1 MNSRVAFSRMRD
13 TTSSLWFQPVHR
25 QTFAVLLLSAIL
37 ASTNADAKPSRPRET
52 PILTSVS
59 DLVLL
64 GPKVRPLPQRL
75 WPIQRGERIRLRYPL
90 PNLAREVSPY
100 GWRFSDHREKW
111 RLHTGHDLIA
121 PAGTGV
127 LAALSGKALI
137 VQPISGYGL
146 TVVLD
151 HGNGW
156 QTLYAHLLSAR
167 IRPGQLVQTGDRIG
181 NVGKSGYASTAH
193 LHFELR
199 RFKNGQLMAIDP
211 APLLQLRQASKR

>member
-1 MNSRVAFSRMRD
+1 M
-13 TTSSLWFQPVHR
+13 HR
-25 QTFAVLLLSAIL
+25 QISAALLIAIL
-37 ASTNADAKPSRPRET
+37 ASTHADAKPSRPRDT

-59 DLVLL
+59 NIALL

-75 WPIQRGERIRLRYPL
+75 WPIRRGERIRLQYPL
-90 PNLAREVSPY
+90 PNLAQEVSPY
-100 GWRFSDHREKW
+100 GWRFSDHRKKW

-127 LAALSGKALI
+127 LAALSGKALM

-146 TVVLD
+146 TVLLD
-151 HGNGW
+151 HGNGC

-167 IRPGQLVQTGDRIG
+167 IRPGQLIQTGDLLG
-181 NVGKSGYASTAH
+181 NVGKSGHASTAH

-199 RFKNGQLMAIDP
+199 RFKNGQMMAIDP
-211 APLLQLRQASKR
+211 APLLNQNAFR

>member
-1 MNSRVAFSRMRD
+1 M
-13 TTSSLWFQPVHR
+13 HR
-25 QTFAVLLLSAIL
+25 QIFASLLIAIL
-37 ASTNADAKPSRPRET
+37 ASTHADAKPSRPRDT

-59 DLVLL
+59 NIALL

-75 WPIQRGERIRLRYPL
+75 WPIRRGERIRLQYPL
-90 PNLAREVSPY
+90 PNLAQEVSPY
-100 GWRFSDHREKW
+100 GWRFSGHRKKW

-127 LAALSGKALI
+127 LAALSGKALM

-146 TVVLD
+146 TVLLD

-167 IRPGQLVQTGDRIG
+167 IRPGQLIQTGDLLG
-181 NVGKSGYASTAH
+181 NVGKSGHASTAH

-199 RFKNGQLMAIDP
+199 HFKNGQMMAIDP
-211 APLLQLRQASKR
+211 APLLQLSNASKR

>member
-1 MNSRVAFSRMRD
+1 
-13 TTSSLWFQPVHR
+13 
-25 QTFAVLLLSAIL
+25 LLIAIL
-37 ASTNADAKPSRPRET
+37 ASTHADAKPSRPRDT

-59 DLVLL
+59 DLALL

-75 WPIQRGERIRLRYPL
+75 WPIRRGERIRLQYPL
-90 PNLAREVSPY
+90 PNLAQEVSPY
-100 GWRFSDHREKW
+100 GWRFSDHRDQW

-127 LAALSGKALI
+127 LAALSGKALM

-146 TVVLD
+146 TVLLD

-167 IRPGQLVQTGDRIG
+167 IRPGQLIQTGDLLG
-181 NVGKSGYASTAH
+181 NVGKSGHASTAH

-199 RFKNGQLMAIDP
+199 RFKNGQIMAIDP
-211 APLLQLRQASKR
+211 APLLNQNAFR

>member
-1 MNSRVAFSRMRD
+1 MIAG
-13 TTSSLWFQPVHR
+13 TH
-25 QTFAVLLLSAIL
+25 
-37 ASTNADAKPSRPRET
+37 ADAKPSRPRDT

-59 DLVLL
+59 DLALL
-64 GPKVRPLPQRL
+64 GPKVRPLSQRL
-75 WPIQRGERIRLRYPL
+75 WPIRRGERIRLEYPL
-90 PNLAREVSPY
+90 PYLAREVSPY
-100 GWRFSDHREKW
+100 GWRFSDHRDKW

-127 LAALSGKALI
+127 LAALSGKALM

-156 QTLYAHLLSAR
+156 QTLYAHLLRAR
-167 IRPGQLVQTGDRIG
+167 IRPGQLIQTGDLIG
-181 NVGKSGYASTAH
+181 NVGKSGHASTAH

-199 RFKNGQLMAIDP
+199 RFKNGQMMAIDP
-211 APLLQLRQASKR
+211 APLLQLRKTSRR

>member
-1 MNSRVAFSRMRD
+1 M
-13 TTSSLWFQPVHR
+13 HR
-25 QTFAVLLLSAIL
+25 QISAALLIAIL
-37 ASTNADAKPSRPRET
+37 ASTHADAKPSRPRDT

-59 DLVLL
+59 NIALL

-75 WPIQRGERIRLRYPL
+75 WPIRHGETIRLQYPL
-90 PNLAREVSPY
+90 PNLAQEVSPY
-100 GWRFSDHREKW
+100 GWRFSGHRKKW

-127 LAALSGKALI
+127 LAALSGKALM

-146 TVVLD
+146 TVLLD

-167 IRPGQLVQTGDRIG
+167 IRPGQLIQTGDLLG
-181 NVGKSGYASTAH
+181 NVGKSGHASTAH

-199 RFKNGQLMAIDP
+199 HFKNGQMMAIDP
-211 APLLQLRQASKR
+211 APLLQLSNASKR

>member
-1 MNSRVAFSRMRD
+1 MRD

-25 QTFAVLLLSAIL
+25 QTFAVLLSAIL
-37 ASTNADAKPSRPRET
+37 ASTNAEAKPSRPRNT

-59 DLVLL
+59 NIALL
-64 GPKVRPLPQRL
+64 GPKVRPLRQRL
-75 WPIQRGERIRLRYPL
+75 WPIRRGERIRLEY
-90 PNLAREVSPY
+90 LAQEISPY

-127 LAALSGKALI
+127 LAALSGKALM
-137 VQPISGYGL
+137 VQPVSGYGL
-146 TVVLD
+146 TVLLD

-167 IRPGQLVQTGDRIG
+167 IRPGQLTQTGELIG
-181 NVGKSGYASTAH
+181 NVGKSGHASTAH

-199 RFKNGQLMAIDP
+199 RFKNGQMMAVDP
-211 APLLQLRQASKR
+211 APLLNQSSRR

>member
-1 MNSRVAFSRMRD
+1 M
-13 TTSSLWFQPVHR
+13 HR
-25 QTFAVLLLSAIL
+25 QIFAALLIAIL
-37 ASTNADAKPSRPRET
+37 ASTHADAKPSRPRDT

-59 DLVLL
+59 NIALL

-75 WPIQRGERIRLRYPL
+75 WPIRRGERIRLEYPL
-90 PNLAREVSPY
+90 PYVAREVSPY
-100 GWRFSDHREKW
+100 GWRFSDHRKKW

-121 PAGTGV
+121 PAGTVV
-127 LAALSGKALI
+127 LAALSGKALM

-146 TVVLD
+146 TVLLD

-167 IRPGQLVQTGDRIG
+167 IRPGQLTQTGNLIG
-181 NVGKSGYASTAH
+181 NVGQSGHASTAH

-199 RFKNGQLMAIDP
+199 HFKNGQMMAIDP
-211 APLLQLRQASKR
+211 APLLDQSSLR

>member
-1 MNSRVAFSRMRD
+1 M
-13 TTSSLWFQPVHR
+13 LR
-25 QTFAVLLLSAIL
+25 QTFAVTLIAIL
-37 ASTNADAKPSRPRET
+37 TSTQSAAKPSRPRDK

-59 DLVLL
+59 DLALL

-75 WPIQRGERIRLRYPL
+75 WPIKRGETIRIQYPL
-90 PNLAREVSPY
+90 PSLAQEVSPY
-100 GWRFSDHREKW
+100 GWRFSDHRDRW

-127 LAALSGKALI
+127 LAALSGKALM

-146 TVVLD
+146 TVLLD

-167 IRPGQLVQTGDRIG
+167 IRPGQLIQTGDLLG
-181 NVGKSGYASTAH
+181 NVGKSGHASTAH

-199 RFKNGQLMAIDP
+199 RYKNGQIMAIDP
-211 APLLQLRQASKR
+211 APLLNQNAFH

>member
-1 MNSRVAFSRMRD
+1 MRD
-13 TTSSLWFQPVHR
+13 TTHSLCFQTVHR
-25 QTFAVLLLSAIL
+25 QTFAVVLIAIL
-37 ASTNADAKPSRPRET
+37 ASTHAHSKPSRPRNT
-52 PILTSVS
+52 PTLTSVS
-59 DLVLL
+59 DLALL

-75 WPIQRGERIRLRYPL
+75 WPISRGERIRLRYPL
-90 PNLAREVSPY
+90 PYLAQEVSPY
-100 GWRFSDHREKW
+100 GWRFSDHRDQW

-127 LAALSGKALI
+127 LASLSGKALL

-146 TVVLD
+146 TVLLD

-167 IRPGQLVQTGDRIG
+167 IRPGQLIQTGDLLG
-181 NVGKSGYASTAH
+181 NVGKSGHASTAH

-199 RFKNGQLMAIDP
+199 RIKNGQLMAIDP
-211 APLLQLRQASKR
+211 APILNQNAFR

>member
-37 ASTNADAKPSRPRET
+37 ASTNVEAKPAKPRNT

-59 DLVLL
+59 DIALL
-64 GPKVRPLPQRL
+64 GPRVRPLPQRL
-75 WPIQRGERIRLRYPL
+75 WPIKRGERIRLEYPL
-90 PNLAREVSPY
+90 PNLAQEVSPY
-100 GWRFSDHREKW
+100 GWRFSDYRKKW

-127 LAALSGKALI
+127 LAALSGKALM

-146 TVVLD
+146 TVLLD

-167 IRPGQLVQTGDRIG
+167 IRPGQLTQTGDLIG
-181 NVGKSGYASTAH
+181 NVGKSGHASTAH

-199 RFKNGQLMAIDP
+199 RFKNGQPMAIDP

>member
-1 MNSRVAFSRMRD
+1 MRD

-25 QTFAVLLLSAIL
+25 QTFAALLIAIL
-37 ASTNADAKPSRPRET
+37 ASTNAEAQPSRPRNN

-59 DLVLL
+59 DLALL

-75 WPIQRGERIRLRYPL
+75 WPIQRGERIRLEYPL
-90 PNLAREVSPY
+90 AYLAEEVSPY

-127 LAALSGKALI
+127 LAALSGKALM

-156 QTLYAHLLSAR
+156 QTLYAHLLRAQ
-167 IRPGQLVQTGDRIG
+167 IRPGQLIRTGELIG

-199 RFKNGQLMAIDP
+199 RFKNGQMMAIDP
-211 APLLQLRQASKR
+211 APLLQLRKTSKR

>member
-25 QTFAVLLLSAIL
+25 QTFAVLLLSAML
-37 ASTNADAKPSRPRET
+37 ANTNVEAKPAKPRNT

-59 DLVLL
+59 DLALL

-75 WPIQRGERIRLRYPL
+75 WPIQRGERIRLKYPL
-90 PNLAREVSPY
+90 PYLAQEVSAY
-100 GWRFSDHREKW
+100 GWRFSDHKNKR

-127 LAALSGKALI
+127 LAALSGKALM

-156 QTLYAHLLSAR
+156 QTIYAHLLSAR

>member
-1 MNSRVAFSRMRD
+1 MRD
-13 TTSSLWFQPVHR
+13 TTYSLCLQPVNR
-25 QTFAVLLLSAIL
+25 QTLALVLIASL
-37 ASTNADAKPSRPRET
+37 ASAHADAKPSRPRDT

-59 DLVLL
+59 DLALL

-75 WPIQRGERIRLRYPL
+75 WPIRRGERIRLEYPL
-90 PNLAREVSPY
+90 PTLAQEVSPY

-127 LAALSGKALI
+127 LAALSGKALM

-146 TVVLD
+146 TVLLD

-167 IRPGQLVQTGDRIG
+167 IRPGQLTQTGDLIG

-199 RFKNGQLMAIDP
+199 RLKNGQLMAIDP

>member
-1 MNSRVAFSRMRD
+1 M
-13 TTSSLWFQPVHR
+13 HR
-25 QTFAVLLLSAIL
+25 QIFASLLIAIL
-37 ASTNADAKPSRPRET
+37 ASTHADAKPSRPRDT

-59 DLVLL
+59 DLALL

-75 WPIQRGERIRLRYPL
+75 WPIKRGETIRLQYPL
-90 PNLAREVSPY
+90 PSLAHEVSPY
-100 GWRFSDHREKW
+100 GWRFSDHRDQW

-127 LAALSGKALI
+127 LAALSGKALM

-146 TVVLD
+146 TVLLD

-167 IRPGQLVQTGDRIG
+167 IRPGQLIQTGDRLG
-181 NVGKSGYASTAH
+181 NVGKSGHASTAH

-199 RFKNGQLMAIDP
+199 RYKNGQIMAIDP
-211 APLLQLRQASKR
+211 APLLNQNAFH